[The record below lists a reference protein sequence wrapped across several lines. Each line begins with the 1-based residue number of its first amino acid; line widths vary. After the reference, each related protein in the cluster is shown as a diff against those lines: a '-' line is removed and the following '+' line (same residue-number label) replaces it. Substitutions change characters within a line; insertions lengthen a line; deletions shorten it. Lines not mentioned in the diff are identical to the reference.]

1 MHEAEH
7 PKSGLWD
14 NPEGWGG
21 EGITHME
28 HNPNGTRSSNS
39 CFSLWGYVQNKHTPG
54 VSRIK
59 EFRGALKHK
68 REIAL
73 PIREQD

>member
-7 PKSGLWD
+7 PKSGPWD

-59 EFRGALKHK
+59 EFRGVLKHK
-68 REIAL
+68 RGIAL
-73 PIREQD
+73 SITEQD